1 MDKIWLDDGLDFR
14 MKPYKTISTQDN
26 VGMIEVVSN
35 SLTIEKIH
43 GQGGLMGAF

>member
-1 MDKIWLDDGLDFR
+1 

-26 VGMIEVVSN
+26 VGMIEVVTN

-43 GQGGLMGAF
+43 ERAGVMGAFF